1 LPKASKCFLQALE
14 TAMAVEA
21 APLALLTLVGTARL
35 LAAKGER
42 ERAAELLALVLHHPA
57 TWQWAKDRAAPLVAE
72 LEAKLS
78 PDALAAAQER
88 GRTRDLETTVAELL
102 AAQGAG
108 QPGC

>member
-1 LPKASKCFLQALE
+1 LE
-14 TAMAVEA
+14 TAVTIRV
-21 APLALLTLVGTARL
+21 APVALLTLVGTARL
-35 LAAKGER
+35 LLAER
-42 ERAAELLALVLHHPA
+42 ELEQASELLALVFHHPA